1 MNDPW
6 DVKSVRQSGQYM
18 SCMKI
23 NGVPLLPPVLS
34 KECRKEMQYYKLLA
48 KEVEKRILLLKTFI
62 SCSDSDASEDKTDA
76 PEIPES
82 EQNYELPVEELV
94 SVNNEKILGD
104 TEKSSNRSITNS
116 PKLSSLSSNNS
127 DKLCSNFTPIT
138 DTALNESSKLVIDVS
153 LSFSHTDE
161 TTLHG
166 NKTLPQDTPTDLP
179 EHDNEKPTKE
189 NKPDFKLESD
199 KELSSNKSNFG
210 INNKSATMDNFY
222 IDGPSS
228 LGAKSFTGSLNDIH
242 KGSEKTSENNPLI
255 RQRSYTVLTPSPM
268 LLAHLQIQSLSTGV
282 EVAAISM
289 SESRSNLTSPNKK
302 RKSWD
307 LETAKA
313 TWSNMA
319 LELKKNNIVINVAL
333 DGNNDIKCNGTKK
346 RILSRSVD
354 KSKRQSVPRSRS
366 AASEKT
372 RYSNLNSKPSIQ
384 SAPINKNH
392 KSRNPNKNV
401 NDKTISHQKT
411 QEPKLP
417 TPQLATE
424 SDDPDPAKRVRE
436 LYERIQKQQLIQM
449 ATLVEKQKKEQILL
463 QQVFEE
469 QNNLLFNQ
477 LKTICPKSPGEM
489 KKAWIDKNET
499 PERGPVSLSQLITPK
514 PPEPTIRDS
523 PVSTTLTDT
532 NNYLNH
538 CDNVLK
544 KSRDITSSLKKQP
557 TEFKIEDNSKTAK
570 GEVEKIRTRSP
581 TNRNTSRK
589 LIYDTSASSDREYDL
604 ILTDRTNDTMADLN
618 VTFPSDNSEDIRPAS
633 QLDVENIRDE
643 ERIDHDMSLT
653 AKDEP
658 KATDRAIKSV
668 EDSIKNSILD
678 VRARLLKKDLFRA
691 PTAQERAA
699 ATRIVA
705 YAKGYLVRR
714 LLRTERVQATVQTI
728 RDALLCALQLHQERA
743 GIRGPDVDL
752 HRRLIQQIT
761 AACYSLHETF
771 ITSSAA
777 ERCALLAADRARQ
790 RALALR
796 ASPRHYRPT
805 DVMSQS
811 HSGSF
816 GSRARRASPA
826 AAMSHSSHGNPAY
839 GSVRMLAAHAHAH
852 VRIVQLSH
860 YREIYLQCARF
871 NRLPVLRCYL
881 L

>member
-6 DVKSVRQSGQYM
+6 DVKSVRQSGQYL

-48 KEVEKRILLLKTFI
+48 KEVEKRILLLKTFT
-62 SCSDSDASEDKTDA
+62 SCSDSEASEDKTDA

-82 EQNYELPVEELV
+82 EQNYELPVDDLV
-94 SVNNEKILGD
+94 SVNNETIVND
-104 TEKSSNRSITNS
+104 DNEKSSNRSVTNS

-127 DKLCSNFTPIT
+127 DKLCSNLTPIT

-166 NKTLPQDTPTDLP
+166 NKTLPQDTPSDLP
-179 EHDNEKPTKE
+179 EHDDEKPTKE
-189 NKPDFKLESD
+189 NKPDFKLDCD
-199 KELSSNKSNFG
+199 KVKQPSNKSNFG
-210 INNKSATMDNFY
+210 INNKSATMDNFLSSMQY
-222 IDGPSS
+222 DGPSS

-242 KGSEKTSENNPLI
+242 KGSEKTTQSNPLI

-282 EVAAISM
+282 EMAAISM

-333 DGNNDIKCNGTKK
+333 DGSNDLKCNGTKK
-346 RILSRSVD
+346 RLLSRSAD
-354 KSKRQSVPRSRS
+354 KSKGQTVLRSRS

-372 RYSNLNSKPSIQ
+372 RYSNLTSKPTIQ
-384 SAPINKNH
+384 SEPIHRNH
-392 KSRNPNKNV
+392 KSRNPTKNV
-401 NDKTISHQKT
+401 NDKTLSHQKSK
-411 QEPKLP
+411 EPKLQS
-417 TPQLATE
+417 PQQGSE

-477 LKTICPKSPGEM
+477 LKTICPKSPGEV

-514 PPEPTIRDS
+514 PPETSDRDS

-544 KSRDITSSLKKQP
+544 KSRDITSSIKKQHK
-557 TEFKIEDNSKTAK
+557 EFKNESHSKTSPAK
-570 GEVEKIRTRSP
+570 SDVEKIRNRSP
-581 TNRNTSRK
+581 NNRNTSRK
-589 LIYDTSASSDREYDL
+589 LIYDTSVSSDREYDL

-618 VTFPSDNSEDIRPAS
+618 VTFPSDNSEDVRPTS
-633 QLDVENIRDE
+633 QVDVENLRSG
-643 ERIDHDMSLT
+643 ERTDHDRSLT
-653 AKDEP
+653 TKDEP

-678 VRARLLKKDLFRA
+678 VRARLLKKDIFRTP
-691 PTAQERAA
+691 PTPQERAA
-699 ATRIVA
+699 ATKIVA

-714 LLRTERVQATVQTI
+714 LLRTERVRATVQTI

-771 ITSSAA
+771 ITSTAA

-816 GSRARRASPA
+816 GSRARRPSPA
-826 AAMSHSSHGNPAY
+826 AAMSHSSHESFSGEKSGLRARCV
-839 GSVRMLAAHAHAH
+839 GSPR
-852 VRIVQLSH
+852 R
-860 YREIYLQCARF
+860 RPWR
-871 NRLPVLRCYL
+871 
-881 L
+881 

>member
-6 DVKSVRQSGQYM
+6 DVKSVRLSGQYL

-48 KEVEKRILLLKTFI
+48 KEVEKRILLLKTFT
-62 SCSDSDASEDKTDA
+62 SCSDSKTSEDKTDA

-82 EQNYELPVEELV
+82 EQNYEVPVEIA
-94 SVNNEKILGD
+94 SVDTEKILNSE
-104 TEKSSNRSITNS
+104 TEKTSNRSITNS

-127 DKLCSNFTPIT
+127 DKLCSNLTPIT
-138 DTALNESSKLVIDVS
+138 DTTLNESSKLVIDVS
-153 LSFSHTDE
+153 LSFSQTDE

-166 NKTLPQDTPTDLP
+166 NKTLPQDTPSDLP
-179 EHDNEKPTKE
+179 EHDVEKPRKE
-189 NKPDFKLESD
+189 DKPNFKLECD
-199 KELSSNKSNFG
+199 KVKQPSNKSNFG
-210 INNKSATMDNFY
+210 INNKSATIDNFLPSMHC
-222 IDGPSS
+222 DGPSS

-242 KGSEKTSENNPLI
+242 KGSEKTTQSNPLI

-282 EVAAISM
+282 EMAAISM

-346 RILSRSVD
+346 RLLSRSAD
-354 KSKRQSVPRSRS
+354 KSKGQTVLRSRS
-366 AASEKT
+366 AATEKT
-372 RYSNLNSKPSIQ
+372 RYSNVNSKPLIQ
-384 SAPINKNH
+384 SEPIHKNH
-392 KSRNPNKNV
+392 KSRNVTKNI
-401 NDKTISHQKT
+401 NDKTHDVSHQKSK
-411 QEPKLP
+411 EPKLQS
-417 TPQLATE
+417 PQLGPET
-424 SDDPDPAKRVRE
+424 DDPDPAKRVRE

-477 LKTICPKSPGEM
+477 LKTICPKSPGEV

-514 PPEPTIRDS
+514 AAEASDRDS
-523 PVSTTLTDT
+523 PVSSTLTDT
-532 NNYLNH
+532 NHYLNH

-544 KSRDITSSLKKQP
+544 KSRDITSTIKKQYK
-557 TEFKIEDNSKTAK
+557 ESKSESNSKTSPAK
-570 GEVEKIRTRSP
+570 SDVEKIRNHSP
-581 TNRNTSRK
+581 NNRNTSRK
-589 LIYDTSASSDREYDL
+589 LIYDTSVSSDREYDL

-618 VTFPSDNSEDIRPAS
+618 VTFPSDNSEGIRPAS
-633 QLDVENIRDE
+633 YVGLENIHGE
-643 ERIDHDMSLT
+643 ERTDHDRLLT
-653 AKDEP
+653 TKEEP
-658 KATDRAIKSV
+658 RDTDRAIKSV

-678 VRARLLKKDLFRA
+678 VRARLLKKDVFRT
-691 PTAQERAA
+691 PTPQERAA
-699 ATRIVA
+699 ATKIVA

-714 LLRTERVQATVQTI
+714 LLRTERVRATVQTI

-771 ITSSAA
+771 ITSTAA

-805 DVMSQS
+805 DIMSQS

-816 GSRARRASPA
+816 GSRARRPSPG
-826 AAMSHSSHGNPAY
+826 AAMSHSSHGNP
-839 GSVRMLAAHAHAH
+839 
-852 VRIVQLSH
+852 
-860 YREIYLQCARF
+860 
-871 NRLPVLRCYL
+871 NK
-881 L
+881 